1 MRSDSNAPAPWGPD
15 LEELMRRYQRGDTT
29 AVTALVE
36 CLTPRLYG
44 FFASLTNDSADA
56 EEMLQ
61 EAWLRIHRVRH
72 TYRGAEPVLPWLYAI
87 ARSVQMKDHRRRRWL
102 AWREAGVGI
111 VRASSAREDEA
122 GTMMAFEELV
132 GRLPLDEREVLTM
145 LKISGLSTEQVACAT
160 SSTARVVKRRLGRA
174 YERLRRLLAP
184 AATPQISVL

>member
-15 LEELMRRYQRGDTT
+15 LEELMRRYQKGDTT

-44 FFASLTNDSADA
+44 FFASLTNSSADA

-87 ARSVQMKDHRRRRWL
+87 ARSVQVKDHRRRRWL

-111 VRASSAREDEA
+111 FPASSA
-122 GTMMAFEELV
+122 G
-132 GRLPLDEREVLTM
+132 
-145 LKISGLSTEQVACAT
+145 KIKPAQCRHLRSLWEGC
-160 SSTARVVKRRLGRA
+160 RR
-174 YERLRRLLAP
+174 
-184 AATPQISVL
+184 ISAKC